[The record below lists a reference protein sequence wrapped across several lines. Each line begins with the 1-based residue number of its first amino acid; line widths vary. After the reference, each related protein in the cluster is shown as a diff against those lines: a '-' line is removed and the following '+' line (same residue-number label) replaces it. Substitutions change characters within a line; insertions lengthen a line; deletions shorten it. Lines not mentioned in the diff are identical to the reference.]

1 MVWNSSASML
11 EIWVCSLAFNR
22 VQVVVSDENLNL
34 RLIPLIVIA
43 SSLLFQLC
51 FSTVREK
58 EAAESESLNLYLCN
72 KKDCKRIYEWPCKK
86 SRVSKLGLGEQ
97 KRFRHRL
104 DQWPQPTIKSNA
116 ALPFCFL
123 ISTLSLFAALL
134 CLATGSATLCLAPR
148 SNPFINRNSMSR
160 ENASDTPRNS
170 YFEFVREIPKER
182 IFHVN

>member
-1 MVWNSSASML
+1 MNYSRPAVNSTIVGEKFAMVWNSSASML

-51 FSTVREK
+51 FSTVRGK

-86 SRVSKLGLGEQ
+86 SRVSWTWRAKEISPPVGPVTSTDHKIERSFAFLLFNFDAFT
-97 KRFRHRL
+97 FRRTSLSGHR
-104 DQWPQPTIKSNA
+104 QRHS
-116 ALPFCFL
+116 
-123 ISTLSLFAALL
+123 LS
-134 CLATGSATLCLAPR
+134 R
-148 SNPFINRNSMSR
+148 SSLEPV
-160 ENASDTPRNS
+160 
-170 YFEFVREIPKER
+170 Y
-182 IFHVN
+182 

>member
-1 MVWNSSASML
+1 MNYSRPAVNSTIVGEKFAMVWNSSASML

-58 EAAESESLNLYLCN
+58 EAAESESLNLCN

-104 DQWPQPTIKSNA
+104 DQ
-116 ALPFCFL
+116 
-123 ISTLSLFAALL
+123 
-134 CLATGSATLCLAPR
+134 
-148 SNPFINRNSMSR
+148 
-160 ENASDTPRNS
+160 
-170 YFEFVREIPKER
+170 
-182 IFHVN
+182 